1 MSISGNLVLKRKGQG
16 REPHP
21 LDYKIALLF
30 FKLYNKI
37 GYFEMREEQSWFYG
51 MGRAQENHFAF

>member
-1 MSISGNLVLKRKGQG
+1 MLISGNSVLKCKGQG

-30 FKLYNKI
+30 FKLYNKLE
-37 GYFEMREEQSWFYG
+37 YFEMREEQSWFYG
-51 MGRAQENHFAF
+51 MGRAQENHSAF